1 MDSDPSWPTQPKMD
15 WSILNPSLIY
25 CQEWEQQFC
34 LSSILPLY
42 LLKYY
47 KFSWWVK
54 LVSRVR
60 AYPPVQLDSSY
71 VICQLPSSQISQFFA
86 VILSV
91 VWMSDDI
98 LRFGVWD
105 WVCLSFAHGILPSVT
120 FVRCFRNFWT
130 IRSCCRCIWF
140 SINIVKLET
149 YNDIMYDIFKY
160 QITNSYWH
168 SSS

>member
-1 MDSDPSWPTQPKMD
+1 MIIIQGYTNELPKWHLRSMIFMDSDPSWPTQPKMD

-25 CQEWEQQFC
+25 CQEWKQQFC

-42 LLKYY
+42 LLKSY

-71 VICQLPSSQISQFFA
+71 VIS
-86 VILSV
+86 ILNRQKRSCLLARYHTFCRYIICC
-91 VWMSDDI
+91 DDI

-105 WVCLSFAHGILPSVT
+105 WVCRLHMAF
-120 FVRCFRNFWT
+120 FRP
-130 IRSCCRCIWF
+130 
-140 SINIVKLET
+140 
-149 YNDIMYDIFKY
+149 
-160 QITNSYWH
+160 
-168 SSS
+168 